1 MRQLIRAELKMKIT
15 ITNSRYTPLA
25 YETVVKF
32 QYEGF
37 SYPRVW
43 ISGRNPE
50 FLPGSVEKAE
60 V

>member
-1 MRQLIRAELKMKIT
+1 MKIT
-15 ITNSRYTPLA
+15 INNSRYTPLA
-25 YETVVKF
+25 YETVSKF

-43 ISGRNPE
+43 ISERNPE
-50 FLPGSVEKAE
+50 FLQGSVEKAE